1 MRCAKSFLI
10 VARNLDV
17 QDLYVL
23 HMRAQR
29 VPVLGVDTCAEAIWV
44 CRSAPCGA
52 VLFDVEYRHDWE
64 SLALFRKDLP
74 HDVPIVVLSGW
85 LSVDHTYRNLART
98 VGCAGFVAKPA
109 SPVLVGRALRR
120 AAQGS
125 PWSEYVDHFA

>member
-29 VPVLGVDTCAEAIWV
+29 VAVLGVDTCEEAIRV
-44 CRSAPCGA
+44 CRSAPCRA
-52 VLFDVEYRHDWE
+52 VLFDIEYRDDWE
-64 SLALFRKDLP
+64 SLVLFRKDLRR
-74 HDVPIVVLSGW
+74 DVPIVVLSGW
-85 LSVDHTYRNLART
+85 VSADRTYRNLARNA
-98 VGCAGFVAKPA
+98 GCAGFVAKPA
-109 SPVLVGRALRR
+109 SPVLIDRALRR

-125 PWSEYVDHFA
+125 PWSEYVGFSA